1 VAAELLAPF
10 MSEEPDMYSEES
22 DVCLEEVGVYSSPQ
36 TVLIVDDDL
45 GFVFWLGRALDE
57 SGCAAFPARSI
68 PDAGALLRELK
79 VSLDLLIVNPTLPG
93 TAGFIEGLRR
103 SGAQFKV
110 IAVTEDVEQPWD
122 SPLGAIAT
130 RPKPRGR
137 DDISKW
143 EWLHLILSVLTREA
157 GFAGD

>member
-1 VAAELLAPF
+1 
-10 MSEEPDMYSEES
+10 
-22 DVCLEEVGVYSSPQ
+22 VYCSQQ

-57 SGCAAFPARSI
+57 SGFAAFPARSI
-68 PDAGALLRELK
+68 PDAQALLRELK
-79 VSLDLLIVNPTLPG
+79 LSLDLLIVNPALPG
-93 TAGFIEGLRR
+93 TAEFIDGLRQ
-103 SGAQFKV
+103 SEAGFKV